1 MGLQGAGTDNVLR
14 DAYLKD
20 KNIVTGGGVIS
31 SFFLEKGDYFK
42 LENVTLGYNFT
53 PKPNKILNSMRVFV
67 SAKNCPTLP
76 PSCTRKK
83 YSLVPTPGF

>member
-31 SFFLEKGDYFK
+31 SFFLEK
-42 LENVTLGYNFT
+42 EITLNW
-53 PKPNKILNSMRVFV
+53 KM
-67 SAKNCPTLP
+67 
-76 PSCTRKK
+76 
-83 YSLVPTPGF
+83 